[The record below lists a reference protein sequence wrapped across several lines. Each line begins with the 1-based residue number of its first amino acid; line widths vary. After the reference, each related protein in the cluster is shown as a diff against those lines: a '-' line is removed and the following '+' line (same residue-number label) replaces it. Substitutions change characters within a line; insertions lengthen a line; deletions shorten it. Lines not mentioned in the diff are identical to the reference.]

1 MRIAAK
7 SQWVTAFLLWI
18 EASPRRFLAPQVG
31 RSLLG
36 NGEPS
41 PANHMASQDG
51 ACGDGWVNRPI
62 VGDGRQRTAVT
73 LDRSSVRMPRS
84 TSPEVALRRRSGAGN
99 HGRSIAR

>member
-51 ACGDGWVNRPI
+51 ACGEGWVNRPI
-62 VGDGRQRTAVT
+62 SNT
-73 LDRSSVRMPRS
+73 SVRGKNIAELTRS
-84 TSPEVALRRRSGAGN
+84 TDAVFCPCILRGPDGPAN
-99 HGRSIAR
+99 QP